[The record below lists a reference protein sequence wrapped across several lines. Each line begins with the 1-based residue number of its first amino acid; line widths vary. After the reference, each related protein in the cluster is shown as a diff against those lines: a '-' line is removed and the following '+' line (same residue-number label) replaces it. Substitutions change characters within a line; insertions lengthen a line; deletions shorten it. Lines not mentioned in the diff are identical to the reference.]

1 MELLLSP
8 SSFAA
13 SIRTTASPRLNSSH
27 RPFPSPLAVAFPNSI
42 KQEALSGL
50 RFSSISSCNT
60 SIKATP
66 PSSAFSSD
74 PTQSIVQR
82 HWMVL
87 VEPPPGGA
95 AAKAEFVNYY
105 VGILGS
111 VLGSEMDAQMCIYD
125 VSCGPQHGFY
135 CEIDE
140 ETSRLLGGL
149 PGVLSVRPVHDL
161 GSSDKDYSLTLST
174 ANGWNLPNAIG
185 SSIKLFPNGNTKH
198 WLVRIAKPTV
208 RIVTKAQMVDH
219 FVQLLTKVMRNETD
233 AQMCIYHISW
243 QYDFGFCCE
252 LDEQCAKELIGVPGV
267 LSVQPDDSFE
277 SQTKNYK
284 GDDLSNS
291 LGSSTDN
298 RENIKT
304 KKLFVTGLSFYT
316 SEKTLRAAFE
326 GFGELVEVKIIMDK
340 ISKRS
345 KGYAFLEYTTE
356 EAAGAALR
364 EMNGKI
370 INGWMIVV
378 DVAKKSPPKYSRGSP
393 VS

>member
-66 PSSAFSSD
+66 PSSAFSSG
-74 PTQSIVQR
+74 PTNSIGQR

-95 AAKAEFVNYY
+95 AAKAEIVNYY

-125 VSCGPQHGFY
+125 VSCGPQYGFC

-161 GSSDKDYSLTLST
+161 GSSDKDYSLST

-219 FVQLLTKVMRNETD
+219 FVQLLTKVMGNETD

-298 RENIKT
+298 IENIKT

-378 DVAKKSPPKYSRGSP
+378 DVAKTSPPKYSRGSP

>member
-13 SIRTTASPRLNSSH
+13 SIRTPASPRLNSSH

-74 PTQSIVQR
+74 PTNSIGQR

-95 AAKAEFVNYY
+95 AAKAEIVNYY

-125 VSCGPQHGFY
+125 VSCGPQYGFC

-149 PGVLSVRPVHDL
+149 PGVLSVRPVHNL
-161 GSSDKDYSLTLST
+161 GSSDKDYSSST
-174 ANGWNLPNAIG
+174 ANVRNLAYTVG

-198 WLVRIAKPTV
+198 WLVRIAKPTIRV
-208 RIVTKAQMVDH
+208 VTKAQMVDH
-219 FVQLLTKVMRNETD
+219 FLQLLTKVMGNETD

-364 EMNGKI
+364 EMNGQI

>member
-284 GDDLSNS
+284 G
-291 LGSSTDN
+291 
-298 RENIKT
+298 
-304 KKLFVTGLSFYT
+304 VTSH
-316 SEKTLRAAFE
+316 
-326 GFGELVEVKIIMDK
+326 EL
-340 ISKRS
+340 
-345 KGYAFLEYTTE
+345 
-356 EAAGAALR
+356 
-364 EMNGKI
+364 
-370 INGWMIVV
+370 
-378 DVAKKSPPKYSRGSP
+378 
-393 VS
+393 